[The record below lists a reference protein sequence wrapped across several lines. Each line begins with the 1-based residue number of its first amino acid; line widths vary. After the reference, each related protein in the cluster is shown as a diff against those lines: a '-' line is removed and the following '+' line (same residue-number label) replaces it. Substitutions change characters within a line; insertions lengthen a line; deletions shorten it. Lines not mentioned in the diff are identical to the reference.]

1 MKLAEH
7 DLQLQNYQRIEKA
20 IGFLRAN
27 FRQQPSLSEV
37 AEHVHL
43 SEYHFQKIF
52 TEWAGISPKQFS
64 KYLTLDYAK
73 RHLVENSSMVETALA
88 SGLSGTGRLHDLFVT
103 MEAVTPGEFKRMGE
117 NIEIR
122 YGYHTSIFGL
132 VFVAVTDRGICQLT
146 FADQRQE
153 QDPNQDKNLNLDPN
167 NSALEQLKNDWPKAC
182 LIHDQAT
189 TETYV
194 TPLFSKGM
202 PDIKVLAKGT
212 NFQIQVWQAL
222 LRLPYGATTSY
233 QTIANA
239 IGKPKAVRAVASAI
253 GSNPLA
259 YLIPCHRVL
268 RGTGELGGYRWG
280 LDRKSALL
288 GWEATNLDVA
298 QS

>member
-1 MKLAEH
+1 
-7 DLQLQNYQRIEKA
+7 
-20 IGFLRAN
+20 
-27 FRQQPSLSEV
+27 
-37 AEHVHL
+37 
-43 SEYHFQKIF
+43 
-52 TEWAGISPKQFS
+52 
-64 KYLTLDYAK
+64 
-73 RHLVENSSMVETALA
+73 
-88 SGLSGTGRLHDLFVT
+88 
-103 MEAVTPGEFKRMGE
+103 MEAVTPGEFKRLGE

-146 FADQRQE
+146 FEDSNSSEDSE
-153 QDPNQDKNLNLDPN
+153 QDYG
-167 NSALEQLKNDWPKAC
+167 ALIQLKRDWPKAC
-182 LIHDQAT
+182 LIHDQAA
-189 TETYV
+189 TEAYV
-194 TPLFSKGM
+194 TPLFSNDM

-212 NFQIQVWQAL
+212 NFQVQVWQAL

-233 QTIANA
+233 QAIANA

-288 GWEATNLDVA
+288 GWEATNLD
-298 QS
+298 

>member
-1 MKLAEH
+1 MKSAEH

-27 FRQQPSLSEV
+27 FKQQPSLSEV

-73 RHLVENSSMVETALA
+73 RYLAENSSMVETALA

-146 FADQRQE
+146 FVDQRQE
-153 QDPNQDKNLNLDPN
+153 QDPNQDKKPNLDPN

-182 LIHDQAT
+182 LIYDQVAT
-189 TETYV
+189 EAYV
-194 TPLFSKGM
+194 TPLFSKNK